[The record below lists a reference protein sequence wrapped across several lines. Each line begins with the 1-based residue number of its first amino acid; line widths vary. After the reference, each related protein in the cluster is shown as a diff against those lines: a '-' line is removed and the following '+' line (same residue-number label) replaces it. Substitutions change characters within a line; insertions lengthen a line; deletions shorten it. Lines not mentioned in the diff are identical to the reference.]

1 MLVKGGERRYKP
13 RAVGRLPA
21 AFPLLLALTALA
33 AVACSDEPGEKV
45 VARVG
50 DRVITV
56 EMFSERVRAGGPS
69 TIARAKTPA
78 GRRAILESMVKH
90 EMLIAEADRRNV
102 RGHREVRDTLNP
114 ILSKRLLEKEFEPTV
129 RIEDVPEENVR
140 AIYQERYDEFHMPET
155 WRLGVIQTADRA
167 KADEVMGRLKLANND
182 EDVFEALAT
191 TADNVDENLRRT
203 EGNIGYLPLD
213 DLRRAVP
220 EDLRPHFERIRETD
234 EVPEI
239 VETPRGVF
247 IIMMTGHRPPLD
259 RPYESVQ
266 AGLKQQALRDWREKK
281 LGEFVAAFRRTHKVT
296 VNYELLGL
304 VRILPP
310 EKRPPRTKRT
320 DAGAV
325 ERDGGAG

>member
-1 MLVKGGERRYKP
+1 
-13 RAVGRLPA
+13 
-21 AFPLLLALTALA
+21 LALAIAVLAGALALA
-33 AVACSDEPGEKV
+33 ALGCEEDPGEKV
-45 VARVG
+45 VARIG

-56 EMFSERVRAGGPS
+56 QMFSDRVRAGGPS
-69 TIARAKTPA
+69 TVARAKTPA
-78 GRRAILESMVKH
+78 GRRSILESMIKH
-90 EMLIAEADRRNV
+90 EMLLAEAERRNV
-102 RGHREVRDTLNP
+102 RGHREVRDTINP

-129 RIEDVPEENVR
+129 RIEDVPEQDVR
-140 AIYQERYDEFHMPET
+140 AIYEERSDEFHMPET

-167 KADEVMGRLKLANND
+167 KAEEVMGRLKLANND

-191 TADNVDENLRRT
+191 TADNIDENLRRT
-203 EGNIGYLPLD
+203 EGMIGYLPLD

-247 IIMMTGHRPPLD
+247 IIMMTGHRPALD
-259 RPYESVQ
+259 RSYESVQ
-266 AGLKQQALRDWREKK
+266 AGLKQQALRDYRERK
-281 LGEFVAAFRRTHKVT
+281 LGEFVAAFRRTHKVS

-310 EKRPPRTKRT
+310 EKRTPRARPA
-320 DAGAV
+320 DAGAAV
-325 ERDGGAG
+325 ERDAGAE